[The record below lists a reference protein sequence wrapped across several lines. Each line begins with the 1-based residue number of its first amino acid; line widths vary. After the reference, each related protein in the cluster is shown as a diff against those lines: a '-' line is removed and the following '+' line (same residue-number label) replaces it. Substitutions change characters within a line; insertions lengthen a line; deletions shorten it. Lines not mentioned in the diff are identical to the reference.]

1 VCDVLDGHGLI
12 LLMSNVIIVE
22 FFADRICS
30 PCPDGTY
37 SFTDPSTVLSLTT
50 GVNCRVVMKY
60 YQVLTYIMDIVG
72 YF

>member
-1 VCDVLDGHGLI
+1 VLDGHGLI

-50 GVNCRVVMKY
+50 GVNCRVVMK
-60 YQVLTYIMDIVG
+60 
-72 YF
+72 